1 MGLHESFANVHGQIL
16 LDDVLPTINKVF
28 SLVIQE
34 ERQREL
40 CASSSLTHD
49 SVAMLSKADSSAS
62 LILSRLIFVKK
73 GRFVRTVVF

>member
-1 MGLHESFANVHGQIL
+1 MGLHESFANVH
-16 LDDVLPTINKVF
+16 VLPPINKVF